1 VTLFKLKKMARP
13 IKNNLDYFS
22 HDKDMRNDLKIK
34 ALRRKFSH
42 KGYSIY
48 VMMLEHLS
56 NCEYLQYEWNEL
68 SIELLTSD
76 FDIDNDEL
84 MEIIDY
90 SIKLK
95 LFDIEVGYI
104 FCPSMLTRNQH
115 ILSERKCFD
124 LNNSPI
130 TKLNRDLLSKSPIN
144 SGETQLLGSKT
155 EISTHSIVKESKEKN
170 STVKESKEEYS
181 KVEEIKVEDIESKNL
196 DRLLRIMKDVI
207 ADNLMSKESI
217 KNLNLSTTREM
228 IGEILLDYSAWER
241 DLINLGSESF
251 LRKLPS
257 KTATEP
263 DYILYS
269 LIKAHEIL

>member
-1 VTLFKLKKMARP
+1 
-13 IKNNLDYFS
+13 
-22 HDKDMRNDLKIK
+22 MRNDLKIK

-144 SGETQLLGSKT
+144 SGETQLLGNKT
-155 EISTHSIVKESKEKN
+155 EISTHSIVKESK
-170 STVKESKEEYS
+170 VKESKEKNS
-181 KVEEIKVEDIESKNL
+181 KV
-196 DRLLRIMKDVI
+196 
-207 ADNLMSKESI
+207 KESI
-217 KNLNLSTTREM
+217 EEKSIRQILN
-228 IGEILLDYSAWER
+228 EIYFDFPEWEQTFWSLGI
-241 DLINLGSESF
+241 DNFIINH
-251 LRKLPS
+251 
-257 KTATEP
+257 TAGTEP
-263 DYILYS
+263 
-269 LIKAHEIL
+269 EIELLNQYLKS

>member
-1 VTLFKLKKMARP
+1 MARP
-13 IKNNLDYFS
+13 QKNNLDYFS

-56 NCEYLQYEWNEL
+56 NCEYLQYEWNDL

-76 FDIDNDEL
+76 FDIDTDEL

-95 LFDIEVGYI
+95 LFDIEVGYL

-130 TKLNRDLLSKSPIN
+130 TKLKGDLLSKSPIN
-144 SGETQLLGSKT
+144 SGETQFLGSKT
-155 EISTHSIVKESKEKN
+155 EISTHSIVKESKVKDNKE
-170 STVKESKEEYS
+170 KESKEENS
-181 KVEEIKVEDIESKNL
+181 KVEERIEKNTTVN
-196 DRLLRIMKDVI
+196 DKLLRIMKDAITEGMI
-207 ADNLMSKESI
+207 AEEEI
-217 KNLNLSTTREM
+217 KNWKLKDTRE
-228 IGEILLDYSAWER
+228 LLNYTLSDYSAWEN
-241 DLINLGSESF
+241 DLTKLGSETF
-251 LRKLPS
+251 LRTLPR
-257 KTATEP
+257 KTAVEIN
-263 DYILYS
+263 YLVHS

>member
-1 VTLFKLKKMARP
+1 MARP
-13 IKNNLDYFS
+13 QKNNLDYFS

-76 FDIDNDEL
+76 FDIDTDEL

-95 LFDIEVGYI
+95 LFEIEVGYI

-130 TKLNRDLLSKSPIN
+130 TKLKRDLLSKSPIN
-144 SGETQLLGSKT
+144 SGETQFLGNKT
-155 EISTHSIVKESKEKN
+155 EISTHSIVKERKEKN
-170 STVKESKEEYS
+170 IIVKESKEQDSTEEDT
-181 KVEEIKVEDIESKNL
+181 KVKE
-196 DRLLRIMKDVI
+196 RLLKIMKDVI
-207 ADNLMSKESI
+207 TDNIITKEQVE
-217 KNLNLSTTREM
+217 KLNLSKTREL
-228 IGEILLDYSAWER
+228 INDILSDYSAWEK
-241 DLINLGSESF
+241 DLINLGSETF
-251 LRKLPS
+251 LRTLPRKS
-257 KTATEP
+257 AVEVN
-263 DYILYS
+263 YLVYS
-269 LIKAHEIL
+269 LVKAHEIL